1 MRTQTPV
8 RSTKV
13 IWQRLHAFEEVLSEL
28 SLEELHYLHGVLQRR
43 SDETSQSRV
52 DSVRKAIEGRRSA
65 YPQPSVA
72 AL

>member
-28 SLEELHYLHGVLQRR
+28 TLEELQYLHGVLQRR
-43 SDETSQSRV
+43 SDEDSRDRV
-52 DSVRKAIEGRRSA
+52 GLVRKKIDERRVTELQA
-65 YPQPSVA
+65 SVA
-72 AL
+72 

>member
-28 SLEELHYLHGVLQRR
+28 TLEELHYLHGVLQRR
-43 SDETSQSRV
+43 SDEESRDRV
-52 DSVRKAIEGRRSA
+52 TIVRKQIDERRA
-65 YPQPSVA
+65 AELQPSVA
-72 AL
+72 

>member
-13 IWQRLHAFEEVLSEL
+13 VWQRLHAFEEVLAEL

-52 DSVRKAIEGRRSA
+52 ESVRKEMEVRRSA
-65 YPQPSVA
+65 CPQPSVA
-72 AL
+72 AV

>member
-13 IWQRLHAFEEVLSEL
+13 IWQRLHAFEEVLAEL

-43 SDETSQSRV
+43 SDEASQSRV
-52 DSVRKAIEGRRSA
+52 DIVRKEIDGRRSTHL
-65 YPQPSVA
+65 QPSVA

>member
-1 MRTQTPV
+1 M

-52 DSVRKAIEGRRSA
+52 DIVRKEIDERRSTHL
-65 YPQPSVA
+65 QPSVA

>member
-8 RSTKV
+8 RSRKV
-13 IWQRLHAFEEVLSEL
+13 VWQRLHAFEEVLAEL

-43 SDETSQSRV
+43 SDEASQSRAK
-52 DSVRKAIEGRRSA
+52 SVRKEIEGRRSA
-65 YPQPSVA
+65 CPQPSVA

>member
-52 DSVRKAIEGRRSA
+52 DIVRKEIDERRSTHL
-65 YPQPSVA
+65 QPSAA